1 MSTVADIA
9 DVLGLDPADV
19 AYVISE
25 YLAIDLHEDELPKPL
40 IGELHD
46 VLNPGSERTVPELYG
61 LAALDWRTDDE
72 PL

>member
-19 AYVISE
+19 TYVISE
-25 YLAIDLHEDELPKPL
+25 YLAIDLHGDEVPKSL
-40 IGELHD
+40 IGEVHD
-46 VLNPGSERTVPELYG
+46 VLNPTSERTVPELYG
-61 LAALDWRTDDE
+61 LAALDWRTDDD